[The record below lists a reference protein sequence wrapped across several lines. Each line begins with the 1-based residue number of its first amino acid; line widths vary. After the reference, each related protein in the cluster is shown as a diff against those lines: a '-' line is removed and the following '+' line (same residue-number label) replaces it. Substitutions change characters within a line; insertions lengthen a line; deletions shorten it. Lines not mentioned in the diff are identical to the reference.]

1 MSGEMPEEPTKAFVG
16 GGVGDLDQEIPEE
29 DRYPEYDPPA
39 GAPSQR

>member
-1 MSGEMPEEPTKAFVG
+1 MSGQMPEEPTKAFVEEG
-16 GGVGDLDQEIPEE
+16 SVYLYEEIPEE